1 MFRPMQFNLMDNKVR
16 YFDEINILRAF
27 AILAVISIHVSANFT
42 NMDTINGLAALYM
55 SIDVLSHFAVP
66 LFIVI
71 SGFVLYNKYSDDIDI
86 KRFYKKRLK
95 SVLPQYLIFSTFYLA
110 ATYIG
115 SIVLARPVNLDIL
128 HIIYRYLTGGCFYH
142 LWFFVLI
149 IQLYLLY
156 PVILRLYNYCDVRGR
171 ILELLFTVFLIGV
184 LYNVYPIPDI
194 FILGASTQ
202 ILGVA
207 TKFIGYVFYLVLG
220 MTIRRRYDEL
230 LLKSL
235 PKTSLYYASLPL
247 LCCTIIGIFGY
258 AQRYF
263 NLDITQ
269 ILPMIGGYW
278 RWITAMI
285 NPLYYVVIFAL
296 CFYISLNIVCSRSV
310 ALKLLEKIGAYSFG
324 IYLVHAFILYVLVL
338 VFPEFG
344 FDWNNWLFYPLMC
357 IITLTLSYLTVE
369 ILQKFPYSE
378 YLVGSTR

>member
-1 MFRPMQFNLMDNKVR
+1 MFRPVQFNLMENKVR

-42 NMDTINGLAALYM
+42 HMDTINGLAALYM

-86 KRFYKKRLK
+86 KRFYRKRLK

-110 ATYIG
+110 APYIG

-156 PVILRLYNYCDVRGR
+156 PAILRLYNYCEVRGR
-171 ILELLFTVFLIGV
+171 ILELLFAVYLIGV

-230 LLKSL
+230 LLKSV
-235 PKTSLYYASLPL
+235 PKSSLYYASIPL

-258 AQRYF
+258 AQSYF
-263 NLDITQ
+263 NFDITQ
-269 ILPMIGGYW
+269 ILPVMGGYW
-278 RWITAMI
+278 HWLTAVI
-285 NPLYYVVIFAL
+285 DPLYYVVIFAFS
-296 CFYISLNIVCSRSV
+296 FYISLNIVSSRSA

-324 IYLVHAFILYVLVL
+324 IYLIHAFILYIIVLT
-338 VFPEFG
+338 FPRFG
-344 FDWNNWLFYPLMC
+344 FDWNNWLFYPLIC
-357 IITLTLSYLTVE
+357 IITLVLSYLSVE
-369 ILQKFPYSE
+369 VLQKFPYSE
-378 YLVGSTR
+378 YLIGSTK

>member
-1 MFRPMQFNLMDNKVR
+1 MDYKVR

-42 NMDTINGLAALYM
+42 KMDTINGLAALYM

-86 KRFYKKRLK
+86 RRFYKKRLK

-156 PVILRLYNYCDVRGR
+156 PALVRLYNYCDVRGR
-171 ILELLFTVFLIGV
+171 LLELLFTAFLIGV
-184 LYNVYPIPDI
+184 LYNVYPIPDMV
-194 FILGASTQ
+194 ILGASTQ

-230 LLKSL
+230 LLKSV
-235 PKTSLYYASLPL
+235 PKSSLYYASIPL

-263 NLDITQ
+263 NFDITQ
-269 ILPMIGGYW
+269 SLPVIGGYW
-278 RWITAMI
+278 HWLTAMI
-285 NPLYYVVIFAL
+285 NPLYYVVIFAF
-296 CFYISLNIVCSRSV
+296 CFYISLNIVSSRSA

-324 IYLVHAFILYVLVL
+324 IYLIHAFILYIIVLT
-338 VFPEFG
+338 FPRFG
-344 FDWNNWLFYPLMC
+344 FDWNNWLFYPLIC
-357 IITLTLSYLTVE
+357 IITLVLSYLSVE
-369 ILQKFPYSE
+369 VLQKFPYSE
-378 YLVGSTR
+378 YLIGSTK

>member
-1 MFRPMQFNLMDNKVR
+1 MDSKVR

-27 AILAVISIHVSANFT
+27 AILAVISIHVSTNFT
-42 NMDTINGLAALYM
+42 NMDAINGLAALYM

-171 ILELLFTVFLIGV
+171 ILELLFTVFFIGV

-235 PKTSLYYASLPL
+235 PKTSLYYASIPL
-247 LCCTIIGIFGY
+247 LCCTVIGIFGY

-269 ILPMIGGYW
+269 ILPIIGSYW

-296 CFYISLNIVCSRSV
+296 CFYISLNIVSSRSTT
-310 ALKLLEKIGAYSFG
+310 LKLLEKIGAYSFG
-324 IYLVHAFILYVLVL
+324 IYLVHAFILYIIVLA
-338 VFPEFG
+338 FQRFG

-357 IITLTLSYLTVE
+357 IITLVLSYLSVE

-378 YLVGSTR
+378 YLIGSTR

>member
-1 MFRPMQFNLMDNKVR
+1 MFRPVQFNLMENKVR

-27 AILAVISIHVSANFT
+27 AILAVISIHVSAYFT
-42 NMDTINGLAALYM
+42 EMDTINGLAALYM
-55 SIDVLSHFAVP
+55 SIDVFSHFAVP

-86 KRFYKKRLK
+86 KRFYNKRLK

-110 ATYIG
+110 VTYIG
-115 SIVLARPVNLDIL
+115 SIVLAKPVNLDIP

-142 LWFFVLI
+142 LGFFVLI

-184 LYNVYPIPDI
+184 LYNAYPIPDI

-220 MTIRRRYDEL
+220 MAIRRRYDEL
-230 LLKSL
+230 LLRSV
-235 PKTSLYYASLPL
+235 PKTSPYYASIPL
-247 LCCTIIGIFGY
+247 LCCTIIGIFDC
-258 AQRYF
+258 AQGYF
-263 NLDITQ
+263 NLDTTQ
-269 ILPMIGGYW
+269 ILPMIGSYW
-278 RWITAMI
+278 RWLTAMI

-296 CFYISLNIVCSRSV
+296 CFYISLNIVSSRS
-310 ALKLLEKIGAYSFG
+310 ATLKLLEKIGAYSFG

-338 VFPEFG
+338 VFQRFG
-344 FDWNNWLFYPLMC
+344 FDWNNWLFYPLVC
-357 IITLTLSYLTVE
+357 IITLTLSYLSVK
-369 ILQKFPYSE
+369 ILQKLPYSE
-378 YLVGSTR
+378 YLIGSTR

>member
-1 MFRPMQFNLMDNKVR
+1 MENKVR

-27 AILAVISIHVSANFT
+27 AILAVISIHVSAYFT
-42 NMDTINGLAALYM
+42 KMDTINGLAALYM
-55 SIDVLSHFAVP
+55 SIDVFSHFAVP

-86 KRFYKKRLK
+86 KRFYNKRLK

-110 ATYIG
+110 VTYIG
-115 SIVLARPVNLDIL
+115 SIVLAKPVNLDIP

-142 LWFFVLI
+142 LGFFVLI

-184 LYNVYPIPDI
+184 LYNAYPIPDI

-220 MTIRRRYDEL
+220 MAIRRRYDEL
-230 LLKSL
+230 LLRSV
-235 PKTSLYYASLPL
+235 PKTSLYYASIPL

-263 NLDITQ
+263 NLDTTQ
-269 ILPMIGGYW
+269 ILPMIGSYW
-278 RWITAMI
+278 RWLTAMI

-296 CFYISLNIVCSRSV
+296 CSYISLNIVSSRS
-310 ALKLLEKIGAYSFG
+310 ATLKLLEKIGAYSFG

-338 VFPEFG
+338 VFQRFG
-344 FDWNNWLFYPLMC
+344 FDWNNWLFYPLVC
-357 IITLTLSYLTVE
+357 IITLTLSYLSVK
-369 ILQKFPYSE
+369 ILQKLPYSE
-378 YLVGSTR
+378 YLIGSTR

>member
-1 MFRPMQFNLMDNKVR
+1 MENKVR

-27 AILAVISIHVSANFT
+27 AILAVISIHVSAYFT
-42 NMDTINGLAALYM
+42 KMDTINGLAALYM
-55 SIDVLSHFAVP
+55 SIDVFSHFAVP

-86 KRFYKKRLK
+86 KRFYNKRLK

-110 ATYIG
+110 VTYIG
-115 SIVLARPVNLDIL
+115 SIVLAKPVNLDIP

-184 LYNVYPIPDI
+184 LYNAYPIPDI

-220 MTIRRRYDEL
+220 MAIRRRYDEL
-230 LLKSL
+230 LLRSV
-235 PKTSLYYASLPL
+235 PKTSLYYASIPL
-247 LCCTIIGIFGY
+247 LCCTIIGIFDY

-263 NLDITQ
+263 NLDTTQ
-269 ILPMIGGYW
+269 ILPMIGSYW
-278 RWITAMI
+278 RWLTAMI

-296 CFYISLNIVCSRSV
+296 CSYISLNIVSSRS
-310 ALKLLEKIGAYSFG
+310 ATLKLLEKIGAYSFG

-338 VFPEFG
+338 VFQRFG
-344 FDWNNWLFYPLMC
+344 FDWNNWLFYPLVC
-357 IITLTLSYLTVE
+357 IITLTLSYLSVK
-369 ILQKFPYSE
+369 ILQKLPYSE
-378 YLVGSTR
+378 YLIGSTR

>member
-1 MFRPMQFNLMDNKVR
+1 MENKVR

-27 AILAVISIHVSANFT
+27 AILAVISIHVSTYFT
-42 NMDTINGLAALYM
+42 RMDTISWLAALYM
-55 SIDVLSHFAVP
+55 SIKVLSHFAVP

-86 KRFYKKRLK
+86 KRFYKNRLK

-115 SIVLARPVNLDIL
+115 SIVLTIPVNLDIP

-156 PVILRLYNYCDVRGR
+156 PAIVQLYNYCDVRGR
-171 ILELLFTVFLIGV
+171 ILELITAVFLIGV
-184 LYNVYPIPDI
+184 LYNICPIPDI
-194 FILGASTQ
+194 FILGVSTQ

-207 TKFIGYVFYLVLG
+207 TEFIAYVFYLILG
-220 MTIRRRYDEL
+220 MTIRSGYDEL
-230 LLKSL
+230 LKSV
-235 PKTSLYYASLPL
+235 PKTSLYYASIPL
-247 LCCTIIGIFGY
+247 LCCTIIGIFDY

-263 NLDITQ
+263 NFDITQ
-269 ILPMIGGYW
+269 FLPVMGGYW
-278 RWITAMI
+278 HWLTAMI
-285 NPLYYVVIFAL
+285 NPLYYMVIFAS
-296 CFYISLNIVCSRSV
+296 CFYISLSIVSSRSV
-310 ALKLLEKIGAYSFG
+310 AFKLLKKIGAYSFG

-338 VFPEFG
+338 VFPRFG

-357 IITLTLSYLTVE
+357 IITLVLSYLSVE

-378 YLVGSTR
+378 YLTGSIR